1 MEESSE
7 ELANKKGV
15 KFMCKRFIL
24 GGVIWLILIALVA
37 FLQNA

>member
-1 MEESSE
+1 MEETSE

-24 GGVIWLILIALVA
+24 GTIIWLILIVVVA
-37 FLQNA
+37 FLKNT